1 MRLLIF
7 TALLFS
13 ISAKAQYISSNL
25 LSSSGGFYKTTGVQ
39 MEWTLGD
46 LTIDTYKNGN
56 YVTQGFIQGASKL
69 TIGQQEI
76 ANSKSINALK
86 AYPNPFN
93 DGFNLEVINS
103 KPNDNISICIYDVIG
118 KEVYNQNHAEAMQ
131 YINLSHLAASIYI
144 VKVHVNNKLTGSI
157 KINKL

>member
-7 TALLFS
+7 TSLLFS
-13 ISAKAQYISSNL
+13 ISAKAQYISSSL
-25 LSSSGGFYKTTGVQ
+25 LSSSGGFYKTTEVQ

-46 LTIDTYKNGN
+46 LAIDTYKNGN
-56 YVTQGFIQGASKL
+56 FVTQGFIQGANKL

-76 ANSKSINALK
+76 ANIKSINALK

-103 KPNDNISICIYDVIG
+103 KPNDIISICIYDVIG
-118 KEVYNQNHAEAMQ
+118 KEVFNQNHAEAMQ

-144 VKVHVNNKLTGSI
+144 VKVHVNNELTGSL

>member
-1 MRLLIF
+1 MRIITIIAIL
-7 TALLFS
+7 AS
-13 ISAKAQYISSNL
+13 INAKAQYISASL
-25 LSSSGGFYKTTGVQ
+25 ISSGGDLFKANNIQ

-46 LTIDTYKNGN
+46 LIIDTYKNGN

-69 TIGQQEI
+69 NIGQQEI
-76 ANSKSINALK
+76 ANSKTINALK

-93 DGFNLEVINS
+93 DGFNLEVINT
-103 KPNDNISICIYDVIG
+103 KPNDNISICVYDVIG
-118 KEVYNQNHAEAMQ
+118 KEVFNQNHAEAIQ

-144 VKVHVNNKLTGSI
+144 VKVHVNNELAGSL